1 MVPST
6 LLESQAQALVNE
18 LRASTI
24 NEFSGSLDIV
34 RQTTQANALFS
45 SLQSNA
51 RLFIQ
56 PTSVIL

>member
-24 NEFSGSLDIV
+24 NEFSGSLGIV